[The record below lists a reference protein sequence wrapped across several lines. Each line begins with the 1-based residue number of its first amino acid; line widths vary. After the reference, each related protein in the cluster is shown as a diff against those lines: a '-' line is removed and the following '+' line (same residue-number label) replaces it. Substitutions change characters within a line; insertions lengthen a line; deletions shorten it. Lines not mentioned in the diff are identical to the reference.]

1 MEISNSPLVLVY
13 GCTFTNNTSM
23 GIGKERYSGNSGGLS
38 IGFDDFPLVEHIFP
52 EILIIRSN
60 FSRNKALADDP
71 QFQYSVSEV
80 IGQRLYNQRG
90 GAIACYFG
98 AKSYSGQILVM
109 DTLIE
114 ENQAKDSVGGVYM
127 FLAGASNAHKV
138 WFKNTMLLRNVGPDG
153 GGLEITQSPDE
164 ALGSPFFIHIS
175 DCMFMNTIGNF
186 WRRL

>member
-38 IGFDDFPLVEHIFP
+38 IGFDDSPLVESLQHIFP

-60 FSRNKALADDP
+60 FSRNKALADDLR
-71 QFQYSVSEV
+71 FQYSVSEV

-98 AKSYSGQILVM
+98 AK
-109 DTLIE
+109 
-114 ENQAKDSVGGVYM
+114 N
-127 FLAGASNAHKV
+127 
-138 WFKNTMLLRNVGPDG
+138 
-153 GGLEITQSPDE
+153 
-164 ALGSPFFIHIS
+164 
-175 DCMFMNTIGNF
+175 
-186 WRRL
+186 